1 MQTYLRL
8 PEVMQKTGLSR
19 WTLGRMEKEGEFPK
33 SIKMGKRAIA
43 WSLAELDEWE
53 QQRIAERDAAPK
65 AA

>member
-1 MQTYLRL
+1 MNSYLRL
-8 PEVMQKTGLSR
+8 PEVMQRTGLSR
-19 WTLGRMEKEGEFPK
+19 WTLGRMEQEGAFPK

-53 QQRIAERDAAPK
+53 QRRLAERDASPR